1 MRWLWLDRI
10 LELDK
15 AKRCVAIR
23 NVTAAEDVLHD
34 HFAPAAG
41 ITPGMSPGMSP
52 GTESAEPAFGFHG
65 GPTGCVP
72 NARHPA
78 YPVMP
83 NSLIIEGFAQT
94 AGILTGH
101 ANDFNEKV
109 ILAKIGKAT
118 FTGLCATPGTTL
130 RHTAEI
136 VSLDERGSSTRGV
149 VELIDPADPAADPR
163 PFAEIEMMFSHIDQN
178 MQGLAFP
185 KENFVFTDQFMD
197 LLARSGVT

>member
-34 HFAPAAG
+34 HFAAAN
-41 ITPGMSPGMSP
+41 
-52 GTESAEPAFGFHG
+52 ANDAHGFHG
-65 GPTGCVP
+65 GPTGCAP
-72 NARHPA
+72 GTEHPA

-101 ANDFNEKV
+101 ANDFKEKV
-109 ILAKIGKAT
+109 ILAKIGKAQ
-118 FTGLCATPGTTL
+118 FTGVSATPGSTI
-130 RHTAEI
+130 RHTAELTH
-136 VSLDERGSSTRGV
+136 LDDRGSSTTGV
-149 VELIDPADPAADPR
+149 VELIDPAAPSVEPR
-163 PFAEIEMMFSHIDQN
+163 ALAEIEMMFSHIDQN

-185 KENFVFTDQFMD
+185 DENFVFTDQFMD
-197 LLARSGVT
+197 LLARSGVR